1 MASINREENEWSI
14 VTAFV
19 TVAGKV
25 FRDMIK
31 LLKHVVPRHRI
42 KIVDTLGTFFIT
54 LIELV
59 YNIAVFFRTVKEIL
73 T

>member
-1 MASINREENEWSI
+1 MLSVNREKNKRSI
-14 VTAFV
+14 VTALV
-19 TVAGKV
+19 TVACKV

-31 LLKHVVPRHRI
+31 LLKHIVPGHRI
-42 KIVDTLGTFFIT
+42 KIIDTLVTFFIT